1 MHREI
6 KVGLFFLVVVAM
18 VIGGI
23 QFLKGRGILNID
35 QEFVVYYDNVRGL
48 APSDDVVVN
57 GLVVGKISTLEL
69 VEQEGETRVKVTFTL
84 DNSIEMIEG
93 SQAKLVGPD
102 FLGETQ
108 IDLILGQ
115 GGSVLPSGSTV
126 EPLYDA
132 TIFDELATVSQD
144 IDPILK
150 HADSLLV
157 NINKLFASTITASD
171 ITLNALVNDIDQL
184 VNTYDALG
192 QKTSLMLD
200 GKGDQIGEVL
210 MNLNGI
216 TLNMRNQTEVL
227 SGILQNIDTLTTS
240 LARVDFENTVNR
252 LDSALISIHTLVD
265 TIQYGEGSL
274 NKLVTEDSL
283 HKELL
288 SAAQS
293 LDSLLTDLK
302 NNPSRYVSF
311 SLIERKDRR
320 KQHHVANM

>member
-23 QFLKGRGILNID
+23 QFLKGRGILHID

-69 VEQEGETRVKVTFTL
+69 EEHDGKTKVKVTFTL
-84 DNSIEMIEG
+84 DNSIEMTDG

-102 FLGETQ
+102 FLGETH
-108 IDLILGQ
+108 IDLMLKQ
-115 GGSVLPSGSTV
+115 GNAALPSGSTI
-126 EPLYDA
+126 EALYDV
-132 TIFDELATVSQD
+132 TIFDELSTVSQD
-144 IDPILK
+144 IDPILQ

-157 NINKLFASTITASD
+157 NVNKLFASTITASD
-171 ITLNALVNDIDQL
+171 VTLNALVTDIDRL
-184 VNTYDALG
+184 VNTYDTLG
-192 QKTSLMLD
+192 QQTNRMLE

-210 MNLNGI
+210 MNLNSI
-216 TLNMRNQTEVL
+216 TLNLKSQTEVL
-227 SGILQNIDTLTTS
+227 SGILENVDTLTSS

-252 LDSALISIHTLVD
+252 LDDALISVHTLID

-274 NKLVTEDSL
+274 HKLISEDTL
-283 HKELL
+283 HQELL
-288 SAAQS
+288 SAVQS
-293 LDSLLTDLK
+293 LDALLLDLK
-302 NNPSRYVSF
+302 ENPSRYVSF

-320 KQHHVANM
+320 K

>member
-23 QFLKGRGILNID
+23 QFLKGRGILHID

-69 VEQEGETRVKVTFTL
+69 EEHDGETKVKVTFTL
-84 DNSIEMIEG
+84 DNSIEMTDG

-102 FLGETQ
+102 FLGETH
-108 IDLILGQ
+108 IDLMLKQ
-115 GGSVLPSGSTV
+115 GNATLPSGSTIKA
-126 EPLYDA
+126 LYDV
-132 TIFDELATVSQD
+132 TIFDELSTVSQD
-144 IDPILK
+144 IDPILQ

-157 NINKLFASTITASD
+157 NVNKLFASTITASD
-171 ITLNALVNDIDQL
+171 VTLNALVTDIDRL
-184 VNTYDALG
+184 VNTYDTLG
-192 QKTSLMLD
+192 QQTNRMLE

-210 MNLNGI
+210 MNLNSI
-216 TLNMRNQTEVL
+216 TLNLKSQTEVL
-227 SGILQNIDTLTTS
+227 SGILENVDTLTSS

-252 LDSALISIHTLVD
+252 LDDALISVHTLID

-274 NKLVTEDSL
+274 HKLISEDTL
-283 HKELL
+283 HQELL
-288 SAAQS
+288 SAVQS
-293 LDSLLTDLK
+293 LDALLLDLK
-302 NNPSRYVSF
+302 ENPSRYVSF

-320 KQHHVANM
+320 K

>member
-23 QFLKGRGILNID
+23 QFLKGRGILHID

-69 VEQEGETRVKVTFTL
+69 EEHNGETKVKVTFTL
-84 DNSIEMIEG
+84 DNSIEMTDG

-102 FLGETQ
+102 FLGETH
-108 IDLILGQ
+108 IDLMLKQ
-115 GGSVLPSGSTV
+115 GNAALPSGSTI
-126 EPLYDA
+126 EALYDA
-132 TIFDELATVSQD
+132 TIFDELSTVSQD
-144 IDPILK
+144 IDPILQ

-157 NINKLFASTITASD
+157 NVNKLFASTITASD
-171 ITLNALVNDIDQL
+171 VTLNALVTDIDRL
-184 VNTYDALG
+184 VNTYDTLG
-192 QKTSLMLD
+192 QQTNRMLE

-210 MNLNGI
+210 MNLNSI
-216 TLNMRNQTEVL
+216 TLNLKSQTEVL
-227 SGILQNIDTLTTS
+227 SGILENVDTLTSS

-252 LDSALISIHTLVD
+252 LDDALISVHTLID

-274 NKLVTEDSL
+274 HKLISEDTL
-283 HKELL
+283 HQELL
-288 SAAQS
+288 SAVQS
-293 LDSLLTDLK
+293 LDALLLDLK
-302 NNPSRYVSF
+302 ENPSRYVSF

-320 KQHHVANM
+320 K

>member
-69 VEQEGETRVKVTFTL
+69 VEQEGETKVKVTFTL

-320 KQHHVANM
+320 K

>member
-23 QFLKGRGILNID
+23 QFLKGRGILHID

-69 VEQEGETRVKVTFTL
+69 EEHDGETKVKVTFTL
-84 DNSIEMIEG
+84 DNSIEMTDG

-102 FLGETQ
+102 FLGETH
-108 IDLILGQ
+108 IDLMLKQ
-115 GGSVLPSGSTV
+115 GNAALPSGSTI
-126 EPLYDA
+126 EALYDV
-132 TIFDELATVSQD
+132 TIFDELSTVSQD
-144 IDPILK
+144 IDPILQ

-157 NINKLFASTITASD
+157 NVNKLFASTITASD
-171 ITLNALVNDIDQL
+171 VTLNALVTDIDRL
-184 VNTYDALG
+184 VNTYDTLG
-192 QKTSLMLD
+192 QQTNRMLE

-210 MNLNGI
+210 MNLNSI
-216 TLNMRNQTEVL
+216 TLNLKSQTEVL
-227 SGILQNIDTLTTS
+227 SGILENVDTLTTS

-252 LDSALISIHTLVD
+252 LDDALISVHTLID

-274 NKLVTEDSL
+274 HKLISEDTL
-283 HKELL
+283 HQELL
-288 SAAQS
+288 SAVQS
-293 LDSLLTDLK
+293 LDALLLDLK
-302 NNPSRYVSF
+302 ENPSRYVSF

-320 KQHHVANM
+320 K

>member
-23 QFLKGRGILNID
+23 QFLKGRGILHID

-69 VEQEGETRVKVTFTL
+69 EEHDGETKVKVTFTL
-84 DNSIEMIEG
+84 DNSIEMTDG

-102 FLGETQ
+102 FLGETH
-108 IDLILGQ
+108 IDLMLKQ
-115 GGSVLPSGSTV
+115 GNAALPSGSTI
-126 EPLYDA
+126 EALYDA
-132 TIFDELATVSQD
+132 TIFDELSTVSQD
-144 IDPILK
+144 IDPILQ

-157 NINKLFASTITASD
+157 NVNKLFASTITASD
-171 ITLNALVNDIDQL
+171 VTLNALVTDIDRL
-184 VNTYDALG
+184 VNTYDTLG
-192 QKTSLMLD
+192 QQTNRMLE

-210 MNLNGI
+210 MNLNSI
-216 TLNMRNQTEVL
+216 TLNLKSQTEVL
-227 SGILQNIDTLTTS
+227 SGILENVDTLTSS
-240 LARVDFENTVNR
+240 LARVDFENTVSR
-252 LDSALISIHTLVD
+252 LDDALISVHTLID

-274 NKLVTEDSL
+274 HKLISEDTL
-283 HKELL
+283 HQELL
-288 SAAQS
+288 SAVQS
-293 LDSLLTDLK
+293 LDALLLDLK
-302 NNPSRYVSF
+302 ENPSRYVSF

-320 KQHHVANM
+320 K

>member
-69 VEQEGETRVKVTFTL
+69 VEQEGETKVKVTFTL
-84 DNSIEMIEG
+84 DNSIELIEG

-184 VNTYDALG
+184 VNTYDVLG

-320 KQHHVANM
+320 K

>member
-1 MHREI
+1 
-6 KVGLFFLVVVAM
+6 M

-69 VEQEGETRVKVTFTL
+69 VEQEGETKVKVTFTL
-84 DNSIEMIEG
+84 DNSIELIEG

-320 KQHHVANM
+320 K

>member
-23 QFLKGRGILNID
+23 QFLKGRGILHID

-69 VEQEGETRVKVTFTL
+69 EEHDGETKVKVTFTL
-84 DNSIEMIEG
+84 DNSIEMTDG

-102 FLGETQ
+102 FLGETH
-108 IDLILGQ
+108 IDLMLKQ
-115 GGSVLPSGSTV
+115 GNAALPSGSTI
-126 EPLYDA
+126 EALYDV
-132 TIFDELATVSQD
+132 TIFDELSTVSQD
-144 IDPILK
+144 IDPILQ

-157 NINKLFASTITASD
+157 NVNKLFASTITASD
-171 ITLNALVNDIDQL
+171 VTLNALVTDIDRL
-184 VNTYDALG
+184 VNTYDTLG
-192 QKTSLMLD
+192 QQTNRMLE

-210 MNLNGI
+210 MNLNSI
-216 TLNMRNQTEVL
+216 TLNLKSQTEVL
-227 SGILQNIDTLTTS
+227 SGILENVDTLTSS

-252 LDSALISIHTLVD
+252 LDDALISVHTLID

-274 NKLVTEDSL
+274 HKLISEDTL
-283 HKELL
+283 HQELL
-288 SAAQS
+288 SAVQS
-293 LDSLLTDLK
+293 LDALLLDLK
-302 NNPSRYVSF
+302 ENPSRYVSF

-320 KQHHVANM
+320 K

>member
-320 KQHHVANM
+320 K

>member
-23 QFLKGRGILNID
+23 QFLKGRGILHID

-69 VEQEGETRVKVTFTL
+69 EEHDGETKVKVTFTL
-84 DNSIEMIEG
+84 DNSIEMTDG

-102 FLGETQ
+102 FLGETH
-108 IDLILGQ
+108 IDLMLKQ
-115 GGSVLPSGSTV
+115 GNAALPSGSTI
-126 EPLYDA
+126 EALYDV
-132 TIFDELATVSQD
+132 TIFDELSTVSQD
-144 IDPILK
+144 IDPILQ

-157 NINKLFASTITASD
+157 NVNKLFASTITASD
-171 ITLNALVNDIDQL
+171 VTLNALVTDIDRL
-184 VNTYDALG
+184 VNTYDTLG
-192 QKTSLMLD
+192 QQTNRMLE

-210 MNLNGI
+210 MNLNSI
-216 TLNMRNQTEVL
+216 TLNLKSQTEVL
-227 SGILQNIDTLTTS
+227 SGILENVDTLTSS

-252 LDSALISIHTLVD
+252 LDDALISIHTLID

-274 NKLVTEDSL
+274 HKLISEDTL
-283 HKELL
+283 HQELL
-288 SAAQS
+288 SAVQS
-293 LDSLLTDLK
+293 LDALLLDLK
-302 NNPSRYVSF
+302 ENPSRYVSF

-320 KQHHVANM
+320 K

>member
-1 MHREI
+1 M
-6 KVGLFFLVVVAM
+6 
-18 VIGGI
+18 
-23 QFLKGRGILNID
+23 
-35 QEFVVYYDNVRGL
+35 
-48 APSDDVVVN
+48 
-57 GLVVGKISTLEL
+57 
-69 VEQEGETRVKVTFTL
+69 
-84 DNSIEMIEG
+84 
-93 SQAKLVGPD
+93 
-102 FLGETQ
+102 
-108 IDLILGQ
+108 
-115 GGSVLPSGSTV
+115 PSGSTV

-320 KQHHVANM
+320 K

>member
-84 DNSIEMIEG
+84 DNSIELIEG

-102 FLGETQ
+102 FLGETH

-115 GGSVLPSGSTV
+115 GGSVLPSGSTI

-320 KQHHVANM
+320 K

>member
-23 QFLKGRGILNID
+23 QFLKGRGILHID

-69 VEQEGETRVKVTFTL
+69 KEHDGETKVKVTFTL
-84 DNSIEMIEG
+84 DNSIEMTEG

-102 FLGETQ
+102 FLGETH
-108 IDLILGQ
+108 IDLMLKQ
-115 GGSVLPSGSTV
+115 GNAALPSGSTI
-126 EPLYDA
+126 EALYDA

-144 IDPILK
+144 LDPILQ

-157 NINKLFASTITASD
+157 NVNKLFASTITASD
-171 ITLNALVNDIDQL
+171 VTLNALVTDIDRL
-184 VNTYDALG
+184 VNTYDTLG
-192 QKTSLMLD
+192 QQTNRMLE

-210 MNLNGI
+210 MNLNSI
-216 TLNMRNQTEVL
+216 TLNLKSQTEVL
-227 SGILQNIDTLTTS
+227 SGILENVDTLTSS

-252 LDSALISIHTLVD
+252 LDDALISVHTLID

-274 NKLVTEDSL
+274 HKLISEDTL
-283 HKELL
+283 HQELL
-288 SAAQS
+288 SAVQS
-293 LDSLLTDLK
+293 LDALLLDLK
-302 NNPSRYVSF
+302 ENPSRYVSF

-320 KQHHVANM
+320 K

>member
-23 QFLKGRGILNID
+23 QFLKGRGILHID

-69 VEQEGETRVKVTFTL
+69 EEHDGETKVKVTFTL
-84 DNSIEMIEG
+84 DNSIEMTDG

-102 FLGETQ
+102 FLGETH
-108 IDLILGQ
+108 IDLMLKQ
-115 GGSVLPSGSTV
+115 GNAALPSGSTI
-126 EPLYDA
+126 EALYDA
-132 TIFDELATVSQD
+132 TIFDELSTVSQD
-144 IDPILK
+144 IDPILQ

-157 NINKLFASTITASD
+157 NVNKLFASTITASD
-171 ITLNALVNDIDQL
+171 VTLNALVTDIDRL
-184 VNTYDALG
+184 VNTYDTLG
-192 QKTSLMLD
+192 QQTNRMLE

-210 MNLNGI
+210 MNLNSI
-216 TLNMRNQTEVL
+216 TLNLKSQTEML
-227 SGILQNIDTLTTS
+227 SGILENVDTLTSS

-252 LDSALISIHTLVD
+252 LDDALISVHTLID

-274 NKLVTEDSL
+274 HKLISEDTL
-283 HKELL
+283 HQELL
-288 SAAQS
+288 SAVQS
-293 LDSLLTDLK
+293 LDALLLDLK
-302 NNPSRYVSF
+302 ENPSRYVSF

-320 KQHHVANM
+320 K

>member
-69 VEQEGETRVKVTFTL
+69 VEQEGETKVKVTFTL
-84 DNSIEMIEG
+84 DNSIELIEG

-320 KQHHVANM
+320 K